1 MLNFLC
7 DDINGVI
14 FLTISLREIGL
25 LKTKGLLAVNR
36 RVLREVCKMLRMK
49 ALHEQRLNVE

>member
-1 MLNFLC
+1 M
-7 DDINGVI
+7 
-14 FLTISLREIGL
+14 GL

-49 ALHEQRLNVE
+49 ALHE